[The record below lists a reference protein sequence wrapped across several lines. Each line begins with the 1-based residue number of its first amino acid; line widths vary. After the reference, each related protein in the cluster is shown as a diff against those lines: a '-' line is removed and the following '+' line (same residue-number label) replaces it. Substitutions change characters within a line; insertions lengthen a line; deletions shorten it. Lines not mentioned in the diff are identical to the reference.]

1 MIGRGEKSGANL
13 KLISRSKNNKKKR
26 ILKSGAVLDQPKTS
40 IVLSLLSHD
49 LDQEETKPAKIS
61 LLISCITVF
70 FALYVVFPTFV
81 KQFELLKKE
90 EIIHVPAGGY
100 PVKQQQRQTKQVKK
114 VVKKE
119 FIPQLFPEI
128 EDVEMLVEDEVE
140 EDTSSDW
147 SSLDVKGTVDGYDFG
162 NGGSGGGPILNAGEG
177 GDVPKPELIYRVEPD
192 YPDAART
199 ARIDGFVLLQATINQ
214 NGDVVNIKVL
224 STPQARYGFSEK
236 AIEAVSKWKFKPS
249 IYRGKPVS
257 VRIKFSVEFN
267 LVY

>member
-1 MIGRGEKSGANL
+1 MIARGEKSGANL
-13 KLISRSKNNKKKR
+13 NLGSRTKKEKR
-26 ILKSGAVLDQPKTS
+26 LLRSGAALDQPKTS
-40 IVLSLLSHD
+40 ITLGLLSHEQD
-49 LDQEETKPAKIS
+49 REEQKPAQIS
-61 LLISCITVF
+61 LLTSLVVVF
-70 FALYVVFPTFV
+70 IALYVVFPTFV
-81 KQFELLKKE
+81 KQFTLEKKE
-90 EIIHVPAGGY
+90 DIVHVPAGGY
-100 PVKQQQRQTKQVKK
+100 PVKAQQKRAKQVKK
-114 VVKKE
+114 VTKKE
-119 FIPQLFPEI
+119 VIPQLFPEI
-128 EDVEMLVEDEVE
+128 KDVEMLVEDDVQ
-140 EDTSSDW
+140 EDSSNDW
-147 SSLDVKGTVDGYDFG
+147 SSLDVKGTVDGFDFG

-214 NGDVVNIKVL
+214 KGDVVNIKVL